1 LDKDKIDTGE
11 ILEIAEM
18 GNPVLRERAS
28 EVEDVHD
35 PGVQSFIDDL
45 IATGL
50 SANGVGIAA
59 PQVGASKRIFIIS
72 SRPNVRYPN
81 APVMEPTAVINPEII
96 SYSDE
101 TVKDWEGCLSI
112 PGIRGLVPRSK
123 SVRVRYVSR
132 DGHVQESEFT
142 DFIARI
148 FQHEYDH
155 LNGVLF
161 LDRILSST
169 DLITE
174 KEYAK
179 LLRRE
184 LE

>member
-1 LDKDKIDTGE
+1 MDTGK

-18 GNPVLRERAS
+18 GNPVLRERAV
-28 EVEDVHD
+28 EVEDVRD
-35 PGVQSFIDDL
+35 PGVQHFIDDL
-45 IATGL
+45 IATGID
-50 SANGVGIAA
+50 ANGVGIAA
-59 PQVGASKRIFIIS
+59 PQVSVTKRIFIIS
-72 SRPNVRYPN
+72 SRPNVRYPD
-81 APVMEPTAVINPEII
+81 APVMEPEAVINPEII
-96 SYSDE
+96 SRSEE

-112 PGIRGLVPRSK
+112 PGIRGLVPRHRWVEVS
-123 SVRVRYVSR
+123 YVSR
-132 DGHVQESEFT
+132 EGNVVERRFS

-161 LDRILSST
+161 LDRIISNT

-174 KEYAK
+174 KEYVK

-184 LE
+184 AEL